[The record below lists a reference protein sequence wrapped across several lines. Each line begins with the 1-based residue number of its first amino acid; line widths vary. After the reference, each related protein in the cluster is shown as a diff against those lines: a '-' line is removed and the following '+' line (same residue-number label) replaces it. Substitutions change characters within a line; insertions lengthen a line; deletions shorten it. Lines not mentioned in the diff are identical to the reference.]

1 MSSGVA
7 DAAGFMHNLRLLFA
21 EPHYRLHMRLPSIVV
36 FLTFAA
42 SIAASGQTVADR
54 LRELDRLKAEG
65 IISEAVYEQQW
76 NKVLEEAIKAPPPAP
91 AGRVSVPKLPRPAP
105 QYKYELLL
113 SGSWL
118 SLDAGSSDTSMLN
131 VSGRLGQHFARNWTA
146 VVGVDHLSAEIDGDD
161 LSATG
166 LSAGVDFNFRSGSAA
181 FVPYVGAG
189 VSWMNVD
196 VEGVGDD
203 DDWAW
208 EARAGFR
215 HYVGDRVVLK
225 YQVAYQK
232 FNDIDLDGVTATIGI
247 GLRF

>member
-1 MSSGVA
+1 
-7 DAAGFMHNLRLLFA
+7 
-21 EPHYRLHMRLPSIVV
+21 MRLPSLLAVLVMLVSVV
-36 FLTFAA
+36 
-42 SIAASGQTVADR
+42 AASGQTVADR

-65 IISEAVYEQQW
+65 ILSEAVYEQQW
-76 NKVLEEAIKAPPPAP
+76 NKVLEDAIKTPPPAP

-105 QYKYELLL
+105 EYKYELLL

-118 SLDAGSSDTSMLN
+118 SLDAGGSDTSMLN
-131 VSGRLGQHFARNWTA
+131 VGARLGQHFARNWTA
-146 VVGVDHLSAEIDGDD
+146 IVGVDHLDAEIDGTD
-161 LSATG
+161 LNATG
-166 LSAGVDFNFRSGSAA
+166 LSAGVDFNFGSTSAA

-189 VSWMNVD
+189 VSWMKID
-196 VEGVGDD
+196 VSGVDD

-208 EARAGFR
+208 EVRGGLR